1 MRIKI
6 YLMSAIMA
14 LLLLSSCSAHKKIGY
29 LLDVDTLTTEELT
42 ANASVKDILFMPG
55 DLLTIVVNTT
65 DPNAS
70 KVFNLIMPKRYS
82 GQDESILTGTEALQ
96 TYLVDKN
103 GTIDFPVIGRIEVG
117 GKTKSQVEALIRSK
131 IYPKYITEN
140 PIITIRLINFKV
152 SVMGEVSRPGAY
164 TIENEQANLLDAL
177 TLAGDLTI
185 YGKRENVL
193 LIRQGANGKKTTHRI
208 NLQDKN
214 LLFSDV
220 YQLQQNDVI
229 YVEPNK
235 SKGNTSRITANE
247 TIWFSV
253 FGSLLSVATLLITI
267 LK

>member
-6 YLMSAIMA
+6 CLINAIIALM
-14 LLLLSSCSAHKKIGY
+14 LLSSCSAHKKIGY
-29 LLDVDTLTTEELT
+29 LVDVDSLTSEQLSEN
-42 ANASVKDILFMPG
+42 ANTMDIKFMPG
-55 DLLTIVVNTT
+55 DLLTILVNTT

-70 KVFNLIMPKRYS
+70 KAFNLIMPRRYK
-82 GQDESILTGTEALQ
+82 GQDETMITGQEALQ

-103 GTIDFPVIGRIEVG
+103 GMIDFPVIGRIEVG
-117 GKTKSQVEALIRSK
+117 GKTKSEVESIIKNL

-140 PIITIRLINFKV
+140 PIITIRITNFKV
-152 SVMGEVSRPGAY
+152 SVMGEVARPNVY
-164 TIENEQANLLDAL
+164 TIENERANILDAL
-177 TLAGDLTI
+177 TMAGDLTI

-193 LIRQGANGKKTTHRI
+193 LIRQDANGKKTTIRL

-214 LLFSDV
+214 LLLSDY

-235 SKGNTSRITANE
+235 SKGNTSRITQNE

-253 FGSLLSVATLLITI
+253 LGSLLSVATLLITI

>member
-1 MRIKI
+1 MIN
-6 YLMSAIMA
+6 AILV
-14 LLLLSSCSAHKKIGY
+14 LLLLSSCTAHKKIGY
-29 LLDVDTLTTEELT
+29 LVDVDSLTTEELAAHAT
-42 ANASVKDILFMPG
+42 VKDIKFMPG
-55 DLLTIVVNTT
+55 DLLTILVNTT

-70 KVFNLIMPKRYS
+70 KVFNLIMPRRYA
-82 GQDESILTGTEALQ
+82 GQDETVITGQEALQ

-103 GTIDFPVIGRIEVG
+103 GMIDFPVIGRIEVG
-117 GKTKSQVEALIRSK
+117 GKTKTEVEDLIRSM

-140 PIITIRLINFKV
+140 PIITIRLTNFRV
-152 SVMGEVSRPGAY
+152 SVMGEVLRPGAY
-164 TIENEQANLLDAL
+164 TIENEQANVLEAL

-185 YGKRENVL
+185 YGKRENIL
-193 LIRQGANGKKTTHRI
+193 LIRKDADGKKSMHRI

-214 LLFSDV
+214 FLFSDV

-235 SKGNTSRITANE
+235 SKGYTSRITTNE

-253 FGSLLSVATLLITI
+253 LGSLMSVATLLITV